1 MENNELE
8 KKYKIVFNC
17 GVARHLL
24 RAGIHIADIKADR
37 TNPDKTIFIFERTPE
52 FEKAFAEM
60 NDEIKA
66 VKSAKTE

>member
-8 KKYKIVFNC
+8 KKYKIVFNAGC
-17 GVARHLL
+17 ARRLL
-24 RAGIHIADIKADR
+24 RIGIHIADIKADR

-66 VKSAKTE
+66 VKYDKTE